1 MKLLLFLVMVALLSG
16 CTQSQQEV
24 GYEIETI
31 SAECKSGE
39 LSDPEVSVE
48 GNSIVIVE
56 PFETPN
62 PCYEVTGNVSLE
74 GKEIV
79 VELRPESTG
88 GACVQCIGEVVG
100 EVTVSN
106 LAEGTYT
113 LKLETPQGKRT
124 TTVSID

>member
-1 MKLLLFLVMVALLSG
+1 MVHLRKFSP
-16 CTQSQQEV
+16 
-24 GYEIETI
+24 
-31 SAECKSGE
+31 
-39 LSDPEVSVE
+39 SDLYR
-48 GNSIVIVE
+48 I
-56 PFETPN
+56 
-62 PCYEVTGNVSLE
+62 Y
-74 GKEIV
+74 EIV